1 VGSLKDRSYLGMLLT
16 TSAEHEVN
24 LALRKFPGQG
34 ESAVA
39 RDLIGR
45 S

>member
-1 VGSLKDRSYLGMLLT
+1 MSLT

-24 LALRKFPGQG
+24 LAPREFPGQG
-34 ESAVA
+34 ESAVTH
-39 RDLIGR
+39 DLIGR